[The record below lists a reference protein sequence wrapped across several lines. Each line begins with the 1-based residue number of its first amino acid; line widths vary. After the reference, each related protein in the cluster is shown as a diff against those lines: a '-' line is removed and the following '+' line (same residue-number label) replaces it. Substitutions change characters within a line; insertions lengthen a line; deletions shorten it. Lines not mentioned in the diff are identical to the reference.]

1 MANKSELVERLTRRF
16 KGVPNFGMEDA
27 EELVDE
33 SLTVHGLDLSAD
45 IPENQVTLVLLYAQT
60 QGAWQIAF
68 SVAHYFRF
76 SDGEESVDKSMVADN
91 YRRLAREFQTDY
103 ETESGKLK
111 GSNFR
116 VMKRIDR
123 PNTTPPSGES
133 GRHRWRRY

>member
-1 MANKSELVERLTRRF
+1 MATKDELAERLARRF
-16 KGVPNFGMEDA
+16 KGVPNFGYSDA
-27 EELVDE
+27 EELVEE
-33 SLTVHGLDLSAD
+33 SLLVHGLDTSAD
-45 IPENQVTLVLLYAQT
+45 IPESQTTLILLYAQS

-91 YRRLAREFQTDY
+91 YRRLARELQTDY
-103 ETESGKLK
+103 DTEKGRLT

-116 VMKRIDR
+116 IMKRLDR

-133 GRHRWRRY
+133 GRNRWRRY